1 MKINIWLILDGKRGH
16 EKQIEDLAFSINKIK
31 KSNITRIKKIS
42 FINII
47 KNFFKIGYDPCRT
60 YPNPD
65 LIIAAGHQ
73 THLDALQ
80 KRGRYGGKII
90 LVMKPSLP
98 SFLFDLSI
106 IPSHDKIFFPKNIFM
121 IHGSINKIENQKKQ
135 NKNTA
140 LILIGGPSK
149 NYLWSSKNVI
159 NEINNIISCNSNS
172 KINFTVATSRRT
184 PNSFKTELKQ
194 NQNNLKIIHH
204 ESVPS
209 NWLDRNIGKYE
220 YSWVTQDSISML
232 FELIASGSKVSCI
245 KLESRNKKFKNLFH
259 NLYKTNKVNFTNNV
273 EDIVTNKQRLKPN
286 TADICANYI
295 YEHFLK

>member
-16 EKQIEDLAFSINKIK
+16 EKQIEDLAFSINKKI
-31 KSNITRIKKIS
+31 KSNITKIKKIS
-42 FINII
+42 FINVI
-47 KNFFKIGYDPCRT
+47 KNFFKIGNDPCRF
-60 YPNPD
+60 YPSPD

-73 THLDALQ
+73 THLDSLQ

-159 NEINNIISCNSNS
+159 NEINNIVSRNSNS
-172 KINFTVATSRRT
+172 KISFTVATSRRT
-184 PNSFKTELKQ
+184 PNSFKNELKQ
-194 NQNNLKIIHH
+194 NQNNLKIINH
-204 ESVPS
+204 ETVQS

-245 KLESRNKKFKNLFH
+245 KLKSRNKKFKNLFH

-273 EDIVTNKQRLKPN
+273 EEFVTINQPLKTN
-286 TADICANYI
+286 TSDLCANYI